1 MKTEVLCCY
10 LSKCAYYDVIILENI
25 NYSNLHQYDS
35 DNDAQCFTVN
45 IENTLYIAFRGTE
58 SREDLIAD
66 LNIIKVP
73 MDLNTIPSEKRP
85 KVHNGFLQ
93 QFRSLQ
99 DYIEKDINDFEFKN
113 IIITGHSLGGAQCT
127 LAGLAFTLKYPTK
140 NISCY
145 TYGSPRVG
153 GSTFKKL
160 FDKHVKIN
168 KRFVNEDDPVP
179 MVPLSLRFKH
189 VSKLYFINKHDKI
202 KHTIK
207 YVRWIMFLKEYFYYL
222 LGRESSPLD
231 DHKCEV
237 YLEKLKKI
245 FSF

>member
-207 YVRWIMFLKEYFYYL
+207 YVRWEMFLKEYFYYL